1 MSILRKIIEAKREE
15 LEERKRE
22 IPLRALQTQLSEAPK
37 TRPFA
42 AALKRKTGEPI
53 RLIAELKRAS
63 PSKGIFR
70 GDFDAEK
77 ILLAYEQSPAS
88 ALSILT
94 DEKFF
99 LGNLDNLA
107 LARRVTTKPLLRKDF
122 IIDPYQLYEAKVYG
136 ADAVLL
142 IVAAL
147 DDAKLKELL
156 NLASELGM
164 DALVEVHTETELERA
179 MKAGAKLFGINNRDL
194 QTFEVDLGT
203 TLRLRKLVP
212 NSCVVVSE
220 SGIESRE
227 HVKVLEDAGVDAIL
241 VGEALIR
248 SDDPRAK
255 AKELLGISD

>member
-53 RLIAELKRAS
+53 RLIAELKKAS

-194 QTFEVDLGT
+194 QTFDVDLGT

>member
-1 MSILRKIIEAKREE
+1 MSILRKILEAKREE
-15 LEERKRE
+15 LEERKRK
-22 IPLRALQTQLSEAPK
+22 IPLSVLQMRLAEAPEV
-37 TRPFA
+37 RPFA
-42 AALKRKTGEPI
+42 AALKRETGEPI
-53 RLIAELKRAS
+53 RLIAELKKAS

-70 GDFDAEK
+70 NDFDAEK

-99 LGNLDNLA
+99 LGSLDNLA

-122 IIDPYQLYEAKVYG
+122 IIDPYQLYEARVYG
-136 ADAVLL
+136 ADAALL

-147 DDAKLKELL
+147 DDAKVKELL
-156 NLASELGM
+156 NLASELDM

-179 MKAGAKLFGINNRDL
+179 IGAGAKLVGINNRNL
-194 QTFEVDLGT
+194 QTFEVDLST
-203 TLRLRKLVP
+203 TLRLRKLIP

-220 SGIESRE
+220 SGIETRE

-255 AKELLGISD
+255 AKELLGMSD

>member
-1 MSILRKIIEAKREE
+1 MSILRKILEAKREE

-22 IPLRALQTQLSEAPK
+22 IPLSVLQTRLAEAPE

-53 RLIAELKRAS
+53 RLIAELKKAS

-179 MKAGAKLFGINNRDL
+179 MEAGAKLVGINNRDL
-194 QTFEVDLGT
+194 QTFDVDLGT

-255 AKELLGISD
+255 VKELLGISD

>member
-22 IPLRALQTQLSEAPK
+22 IPPSVLQTRLAEAPE

-42 AALKRKTGEPI
+42 DALKRKTGEPI
-53 RLIAELKRAS
+53 RLIAELKKAS

-179 MKAGAKLFGINNRDL
+179 MEAGAKLVGINNRDL

-203 TLRLRKLVP
+203 TLRLRKLIP

-248 SDDPRAK
+248 SDDPRAT

>member
-194 QTFEVDLGT
+194 QTFDVDLGT

-255 AKELLGISD
+255 VKELLGISD

>member
-1 MSILRKIIEAKREE
+1 MSILRKIIEAKRDE
-15 LEERKRE
+15 LGERKRKT
-22 IPLRALQTQLSEAPK
+22 PLSVLQAQLVEAPLI
-37 TRPFA
+37 RPFA
-42 AALKRKTGEPI
+42 AALKRETSEPI
-53 RLIAELKRAS
+53 RLIAELKKAS

-99 LGNLDNLA
+99 LGSLDNLA

-122 IIDPYQLYEAKVYG
+122 IIDPYQLYEARVYG

-156 NLASELGM
+156 SLASELGM

-179 MKAGAKLFGINNRDL
+179 MEAGAKLIGINNRNL
-194 QTFEVDLGT
+194 QTFEVDLST
-203 TLRLRKLVP
+203 TLRLRKLIP

-220 SGIESRE
+220 SGIETRE
-227 HVKVLEDAGVDAIL
+227 HVKALEDVGVDAIL

-248 SDDPRAK
+248 SDDPKAK
-255 AKELLGISD
+255 AKELLGISN

>member
-1 MSILRKIIEAKREE
+1 MSILRKIIEAKRDE
-15 LEERKRE
+15 LGERKRKT
-22 IPLRALQTQLSEAPK
+22 PLSVLQTQLAEAPE

-42 AALKRKTGEPI
+42 AALKRETGEPI
-53 RLIAELKRAS
+53 RLIAELKKAS

-99 LGNLDNLA
+99 LGSLDNLA

-122 IIDPYQLYEAKVYG
+122 IIDPYQLYEARVYG

-147 DDAKLKELL
+147 DNAELRDLL
-156 NLASELGM
+156 NLARELGM
-164 DALVEVHTETELERA
+164 DALIEVHTETELERA
-179 MKAGAKLFGINNRDL
+179 IEAGAKLIGINNRNL
-194 QTFEVDLGT
+194 QTFEVDLST
-203 TLRLRKLVP
+203 TLRLRKLIP

-220 SGIESRE
+220 SGIETRE
-227 HVKVLEDAGVDAIL
+227 HVKALEDAGVDAIL

-248 SDDPRAK
+248 SDNPKAK
-255 AKELLGISD
+255 AKELLGISN

>member
-1 MSILRKIIEAKREE
+1 MSILRKILEAKKEE
-15 LEERKRE
+15 LMERKRKM
-22 IPLRALQTQLSEAPK
+22 PLSVLQMQFAEAPEI
-37 TRPFA
+37 RPFA
-42 AALKRKTGEPI
+42 AVLKRETGEPI
-53 RLIAELKRAS
+53 RLIAELKKAS
-63 PSKGIFR
+63 PSKGVFR
-70 GDFDAEK
+70 SDFNAEK

-99 LGNLDNLA
+99 LGSLDNLA
-107 LARRVTTKPLLRKDF
+107 LARRATTKPLLRKDF
-122 IIDPYQLYEAKVYG
+122 IIDPYQIYEAKVYG

-147 DDAKLKELL
+147 DDVKLKELL
-156 NLASELGM
+156 SLAGKLGM
-164 DALVEVHTETELERA
+164 DALIEVHTETELEKA
-179 MKAGAKLFGINNRDL
+179 INAGAKLIGINNRNL

-203 TLRLRKLVP
+203 TLRLRKLIP

-227 HVKVLEDAGVDAIL
+227 HVKALEDAGVDAIL

-248 SDDPRAK
+248 SDDPKAK
-255 AKELLGISD
+255 AKELLGMSD

>member
-1 MSILRKIIEAKREE
+1 MSILRKILEAKREE
-15 LEERKRE
+15 LEERKRKM
-22 IPLRALQTQLSEAPK
+22 PLSVLQMRLAEAPEV
-37 TRPFA
+37 RPFA
-42 AALKRKTGEPI
+42 AALKRKAGEPI
-53 RLIAELKRAS
+53 RLIAELKKAS

-70 GDFDAEK
+70 SDFDAEE

-99 LGNLDNLA
+99 LGSLDNLL
-107 LARRVTTKPLLRKDF
+107 LARQMTTKPLLRKDF
-122 IIDPYQLYEAKVYG
+122 ILDPYQLYEARVYG

-147 DDAKLKELL
+147 DDAKLIDLL
-156 NLASELGM
+156 SLARELGM

-179 MKAGAKLFGINNRDL
+179 IEAGAKLVGINNRNL

-203 TLRLRKLVP
+203 TLRLRELIP

-220 SGIESRE
+220 SGIETRE
-227 HVKVLEDAGVDAIL
+227 HVKALEDAGVDAIL

-248 SDDPRAK
+248 SDDPKAK
-255 AKELLGISD
+255 ARELLGVSD

>member
-1 MSILRKIIEAKREE
+1 MSILRKIIEAKRDE
-15 LEERKRE
+15 LGERKRKT
-22 IPLRALQTQLSEAPK
+22 PLSVLQAQLAEAPLI
-37 TRPFA
+37 RPFA
-42 AALKRKTGEPI
+42 AALKRETSEPI
-53 RLIAELKRAS
+53 RLIAELKKAS

-99 LGNLDNLA
+99 LGSLDNLL
-107 LARRVTTKPLLRKDF
+107 LARQITTKPLLRKDF

-156 NLASELGM
+156 SLASELGM

-179 MKAGAKLFGINNRDL
+179 MEAGAKLIGINNRNL
-194 QTFEVDLGT
+194 QTFEVDLST
-203 TLRLRKLVP
+203 TLRLRKLIP

-220 SGIESRE
+220 SGIETRE
-227 HVKVLEDAGVDAIL
+227 HVKALEDAGVDAIL

-248 SDDPRAK
+248 SDDPKAK
-255 AKELLGISD
+255 AKELLGISN

>member
-1 MSILRKIIEAKREE
+1 MSILRKIIEAKRDE
-15 LEERKRE
+15 LGERKRKT
-22 IPLRALQTQLSEAPK
+22 PLSVLQAQLVEAPLI
-37 TRPFA
+37 RPFA
-42 AALKRKTGEPI
+42 AALKRETSEPI
-53 RLIAELKRAS
+53 RLIAELKKAS

-99 LGNLDNLA
+99 LGSLDNLA

-122 IIDPYQLYEAKVYG
+122 IIDPYQLYEARVYG

-147 DDAKLKELL
+147 DNAELRDLL
-156 NLASELGM
+156 NLARELGM
-164 DALVEVHTETELERA
+164 DALIEVHTETELERA
-179 MKAGAKLFGINNRDL
+179 IEAGAKLIGINNRNL
-194 QTFEVDLGT
+194 QTFEVDLST
-203 TLRLRKLVP
+203 TLRLRKLIP

-220 SGIESRE
+220 SGIETRE
-227 HVKVLEDAGVDAIL
+227 HVKALEDAGVDAIL
-241 VGEALIR
+241 VGEVLIR
-248 SDDPRAK
+248 SDDPKAK
-255 AKELLGISD
+255 AKELLGISN